1 MEKVQAVTAVAE
13 IPKQGIF
20 KGEVAAAKV
29 TEKAGKTRL
38 IDKIRLRHI
47 GFAILAL
54 KAALIGFLVL
64 FVLPQSGFSLSGL
77 DVTFLWFVLAGFLAQ
92 MIDGTLGMAYGVSCS
107 TLLLNLGV
115 PPKVTSAAVHTAEV
129 FTTGVSGL
137 SHIRFR
143 NLDKALF
150 FRIVIFGVI
159 GAVMGAYL
167 VSEILDG
174 GVIKPFIAAYLF
186 ILGVVILVKAIRNKQ
201 KGAQAVKRAGLLA
214 FTGGLFDA
222 IGGGG
227 WGPIVTSNIIN
238 QGKDPRKTIGTVNTA
253 EFFVTFSS
261 TSVFMM
267 LVGVDSWKVILGL
280 ITGGV
285 IAAPLGAYFAAKV
298 NKRTLMIL
306 IGVVISLTSAYTII
320 KAVG

>member
-1 MEKVQAVTAVAE
+1 
-13 IPKQGIF
+13 
-20 KGEVAAAKV
+20 
-29 TEKAGKTRL
+29 
-38 IDKIRLRHI
+38 
-47 GFAILAL
+47 
-54 KAALIGFLVL
+54 
-64 FVLPQSGFSLSGL
+64 L
-77 DVTFLWFVLAGFLAQ
+77 DSTFLLFVLAGFMAQ

-150 FRIVIFGVI
+150 FRIVFFGVLGAVI
-159 GAVMGAYL
+159 GAYL
-167 VSEILDG
+167 ISEVLDG
-174 GVIKPFIAAYLF
+174 GLIKPYIAGYLL
-186 ILGVVILVKAIRNKQ
+186 ILGLVILFKAIRNKQ
-201 KGAQAVKRAGLLA
+201 KNSQVVKRAGLLA
-214 FTGGLFDA
+214 LAGGFFDS

-261 TSVFMM
+261 TSVFML

-280 ITGGV
+280 ILGGV

-306 IGVVISLTSAYTII
+306 IGIVISLTSGYTIF
-320 KAVG
+320 KTLAL